1 MSIICDECDGRV
13 CRENPERCNPNM
25 TAAEKLEAIKVNE
38 SKLQCPCESEA
49 IHESYEFGEINVMLD
64 IDIKEEGLIRI
75 RAVEKEKPIPYAL
88 NEYTKPIPKQAGYA
102 VVCNYCPV
110 CGRKIK
116 EE

>member
-38 SKLQCPCESEA
+38 GKPQCPCESEA
-49 IHESYEFGEINVMLD
+49 IHESYEFGEINVVLD
-64 IDIKEEGLIRI
+64 IDIKGEGLIRI
-75 RAVEKEKPIPYAL
+75 RAVEKE
-88 NEYTKPIPKQAGYA
+88 KPIPKQAGYA

-110 CGRKIK
+110 CGRKLK